1 MSVLVDSDVWSEA
14 FRRQSR
20 KSVYVEELKRLIVLD
35 EVVMIGSIRQEVL
48 SGIREEKRFKKI
60 RELLK
65 PFKSEQIDDSV
76 YELGASFF
84 NLCRSNGIQGSH
96 TDFLICAC
104 AVAWKTKI
112 LSKDKDFVNYSK
124 YLPIDLLELKG

>member
-14 FRRQSR
+14 FRRQST
-20 KSVYVEELKRLIVLD
+20 KSDYVEELKRLIVLD

-48 SGIREEKRFKKI
+48 SGIREEKHFKKI

-96 TDFLICAC
+96 TDYLICAC

-112 LSKDKDFVNYSK
+112 LSKDKDFLNYSK
-124 YLPIDLLELKG
+124 YLPIELLELEG